1 MRDAAAVFK
10 NAAVNA
16 DVNCVILPASRQV
29 AAQMEEEGLTRIFHQ
44 AGATVT
50 SPGCGPCYGGH
61 MGLATS
67 DDVVVSTT
75 NRNFA
80 GRMGSKTA
88 QIFLASARTAAE
100 AAAAGKIVVPG
111 TVVPLKGVN
120 AGV

>member
-1 MRDAAAVFK
+1 
-10 NAAVNA
+10 
-16 DVNCVILPASRQV
+16 
-29 AAQMEEEGLTRIFHQ
+29 
-44 AGATVT
+44 
-50 SPGCGPCYGGH
+50 

-111 TVVPLKGVN
+111 SVVPLKGVD